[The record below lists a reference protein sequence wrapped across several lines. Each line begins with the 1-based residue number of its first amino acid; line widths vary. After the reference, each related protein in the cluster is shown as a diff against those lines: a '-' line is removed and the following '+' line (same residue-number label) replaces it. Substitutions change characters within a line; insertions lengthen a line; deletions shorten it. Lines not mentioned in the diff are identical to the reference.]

1 MGVAGTLARRDA
13 RARASRDGFTAFP
26 AIPIAVPPGRPTK

>member
-13 RARASRDGFTAFP
+13 RARAYRDVLAAFP
-26 AIPIAVPPGRPTK
+26 AMPIAVPPGRPTK